1 MRNNILKNI
10 LLGGAAV
17 GLFMVP
23 ALAQQTEVVTVTGIR
38 ASLQSAQSIKQN
50 SDQVVDSIT
59 AVDIGA
65 LPDRSVAEALQ
76 RVPGVQLTRTDALRD
91 PVRYGGTG
99 NGVFI
104 RGLSWVSA
112 LTNGRDTFSASN
124 GRTLSFADIS
134 ANLMA
139 GVDVY
144 KNPTA
149 KMIEGGI
156 GGTVDLRTRK
166 PFDQDG
172 LTLAASADVT
182 YGALIDAATPSVNVL
197 FSDRWQTGIGE
208 FGALFSADYQVQ
220 KNRTSSAYTNRYDI
234 TQTVG
239 GKKFILPDS
248 TIGWRTIDWTQAR
261 TAFDVSLQYRPNEKL
276 EFTFT
281 GIYSKAEPHEA
292 EYAASLNVDTDP
304 NAETDPASLPPGATP
319 RPVGYYFGDYKTSAD
334 GTWIGGT
341 MRNALA
347 VGNDTRVG
355 SHHNTNADYS
365 LTAKYTPIDAL
376 EITADLQYSESRATL
391 RSMAVFMN
399 INNNRWSSS
408 HADWNGAN
416 KYYVWPSAPILN
428 PIVNFGGDNP
438 LISYTG
444 AETAAVQDPNNN
456 HFGAAMDHV
465 ENNYAHN
472 WAGRLDAT
480 YRFPGQGL
488 GGWLKSVEF
497 GYRQE
502 NKNAITRQTGWNWDT
517 LSYENWFGGQ
527 DNMASVVHYANDP
540 TMAKDMTLR
549 SLGTIFGNSVPN
561 VWLVKA
567 SSLMGDTHDTAKL
580 LSTVKGTGGWSPYTD
595 KQGDKCKGI
604 VDYKC
609 QAIYE
614 SNDPKADNV
623 SGGINKQS
631 EVTYA
636 GYFVANF
643 GHDDFLGYDI
653 PVDGNIGVRVI
664 QTEATYGAGYTFYPV
679 IAACWDGTDACKGN
693 AAAAAFVGNG
703 GAGGTVITS
712 APGTHTYTN
721 VLPSFN
727 LRAHLSEQLQARA
740 AYSQAMVRPD
750 FAYTQNYTSLAFN
763 WDPSHGGLFRANDPY
778 TAGGGNPNL
787 KPMSAQQY
795 DASLEYYFS
804 STGSVSFAVFHKTL
818 SNYFLT
824 ATANESYA
832 PNPNGGSGPN
842 YTFATT
848 RTLNGG
854 KGSVEGFE
862 FAYQQF
868 FDGLPGFWA
877 GFGVQANYTKIYN
890 HGGGNAVQ
898 NVNEEAQRNN
908 HGMAGLPI
916 EGMSNDSA
924 NLALLYAKYG
934 VDFRLA
940 YNWRSRY
947 LMTSSAANVNQ
958 PIWQRNFG
966 QLDAS
971 VFYDFLDHYKVGI
984 QATNLLNET
993 TVLEVGYSDY
1003 HPKYDWIDTD
1013 RKISVIIRANW

>member
-1 MRNNILKNI
+1 VNQRNLLLCGVSALSIAA
-10 LLGGAAV
+10 LGGS
-17 GLFMVP
+17 
-23 ALAQQTEVVTVTGIR
+23 ALAQAQQLETVTVTGMR
-38 ASLQSAQSIKQN
+38 ASLQSAQTIKQN

-166 PFDQDG
+166 PFDKDG
-172 LTLAASADVT
+172 LTIAVSADTT

-197 FSDRWQTGIGE
+197 ISDRWETKIGE
-208 FGALFSADYQVQ
+208 FGALFSADYQMQ
-220 KNRTSSAYTNRYDI
+220 KNRTSSISTNRYDVAV
-234 TQTVG
+234 TNG
-239 GKKFILPDS
+239 SNKYMLPDS

-261 TAFDVSLQYRPNEKL
+261 TAFDLSLQYRPSEKL
-276 EFTFT
+276 EFTLT
-281 GIYSKAEPHEA
+281 GIYSKAEPHEG
-292 EYAASLNVDTDP
+292 EYAASLNVD
-304 NAETDPASLPPGATP
+304 GAYSP
-319 RPVGYYFGDYKTSAD
+319 DYKFASD
-334 GTWIGGT
+334 GTWVGGKMT
-341 MRNALA
+341 NVLA

-355 SHHNTNADYS
+355 SHHNVNADYS
-365 LTAKYTPIDAL
+365 LNAKYTPIDAL
-376 EITADLQYSESRATL
+376 EITADLQYSESRAYF
-391 RSMAVFMN
+391 RAMSVYMN
-399 INNNRWSSS
+399 VINNRWTSSNS
-408 HADWNGAN
+408 SWSNP
-416 KYYVWPSAPILN
+416 YTIWPSAPVIS
-428 PIVNFGGDNP
+428 PTVDFSGDNP
-438 LISYTG
+438 LIKYTG
-444 AETAAVQDPNNN
+444 AETSAVQDPKNNV
-456 HFGAAMDHV
+456 FGAAMDHV
-465 ENNYAHN
+465 ENNFAHN

-480 YRFPGQGL
+480 YSFSGNAL

-502 NKNAITRQTGWNWDT
+502 NKNAVTRQTGWNWDT

-540 TMAKDMTLR
+540 TMSKDMTLR
-549 SLGTIFGNSVPN
+549 NLGTIIGNNVPN

-580 LSTVKGTGGWSPYTD
+580 LSTVKGTGSWTPYTD
-595 KQGDKCKGI
+595 KLAACKGT

-609 QAIYE
+609 MAIYE
-614 SNDPKADNV
+614 NNDPKADNV
-623 SGGINKQS
+623 NGGINKQS
-631 EVTYA
+631 EITYA
-636 GYFVANF
+636 GYFTANF
-643 GHDDFLGYDI
+643 AHDNLLGYDI
-653 PVDGNIGVRVI
+653 PVDGNVGLRVI
-664 QTEATYGAGYTFYPV
+664 QTEDTYGAGYVFYPS
-679 IAACWDGTDACKGN
+679 IAACWDGTALCASNN
-693 AAAAAFVGNG
+693 AAAGFVGNSG
-703 GAGGTVITS
+703 NGGTVITT
-712 APGTHTYTN
+712 APGTHSYTN

-727 LRAHLSEQLQARA
+727 VRAHLSDQLQARV

-750 FAYTQNYTSLAFN
+750 FSYTQNYTSLQFN
-763 WDPSHGGLFRANDPY
+763 WDSTHGGLFRANDPY

-787 KPMSAQQY
+787 KPMNAQQY

-804 STGSVSFAVFHKTL
+804 ATGSVSFAVFHKTL
-818 SNYFLT
+818 SGYFLT
-824 ATANESYA
+824 ATTNESYA
-832 PNPNGGSGPN
+832 PNKNGGTGAN
-842 YTFATT
+842 YVFETT
-848 RTLNGG
+848 RTMNGG

-868 FDGLPGFWA
+868 FDSLPGFWA
-877 GFGVQANYTKIYN
+877 GFGLQANYTKIYN

-908 HGMAGLPI
+908 HGIANLPI

-971 VFYDFLDHYKVGI
+971 VFYDFLDYYKVGV
-984 QATNLLNET
+984 QATNLLNDT

-1013 RKISVIIRANW
+1013 RKVSLILRATW

>member
-1 MRNNILKNI
+1 MKNFVQLRSI

-17 GLFMVP
+17 GFFMVP
-23 ALAQQTEVVTVTGIR
+23 SFAQQQMETVTVTGIR
-38 ASLQSAQSIKQN
+38 ASLQSAQAIKQK

-172 LTLAASADVT
+172 LTLAASADIT

-197 FSDRWQTGIGE
+197 FSDRWETSVGE

-234 TQTVG
+234 NATVG
-239 GKKFILPDS
+239 GSKVILPDA

-281 GIYSKAEPHEA
+281 GIYSKAEPHEG
-292 EYAASLNVDTDP
+292 EYAASLNVDSD
-304 NAETDPASLPPGATP
+304 AAHLGGYKFAS
-319 RPVGYYFGDYKTSAD
+319 D

-341 MRNALA
+341 MENSLA

-365 LTAKYTPIDAL
+365 LNAKYTPIDAL

-399 INNNRWSSS
+399 VINNRWTSSNS
-408 HADWNGAN
+408 SWCCN
-416 KYYVWPSAPILN
+416 YTVWPNAPVIS
-428 PIVNFGGDNP
+428 PVVNFGGDDP
-438 LISYTG
+438 SIRYTNG
-444 AETAAVQDPNNN
+444 ETSAVQDPKNNI
-456 HFGAAMDHV
+456 FGAAMDHV

-480 YRFPGQGL
+480 YRFPGKGL
-488 GGWLKSVEF
+488 GGWVQSVEF

-502 NKNAITRQTGWNWDT
+502 NKNAVTRQTGWNWDT

-527 DNMASVVHYANDP
+527 DNMASVVHYADDA
-540 TMAKDMTLR
+540 TMAKDMTR
-549 SLGTIFGNSVPN
+549 RDLGEIFGNTVPN
-561 VWLVKA
+561 LWLVKA
-567 SSLMGDTHDTAKL
+567 SSLIGDTHDTAKL
-580 LSTVKGTGGWSPYTD
+580 LSTVKGTGGWSPYVD

-623 SGGINKQS
+623 SGGINKQA

-636 GYFVANF
+636 GYFSANF
-643 GHDDFLGYDI
+643 AHDDFLGYDI
-653 PVDGNIGVRVI
+653 PVDGNVGVRII
-664 QTEATYGAGYTFYPV
+664 QTETTYGAGYVFYPV
-679 IAACWDGTDACKGN
+679 IAACWDGTEKCKGN
-693 AAAAAFVGNG
+693 AAAHDFVGNG
-703 GAGGTVITS
+703 GAGGTLITS

-727 LRAHLSEQLQARA
+727 FRAHLTDQLQARV

-750 FAYTQNYTSLAFN
+750 FSYTQNYTSLAFN
-763 WDPSHGGLFRANDPY
+763 WDPSQGGLFRANDPY

-787 KPMSAQQY
+787 KPMAAQQY

-804 STGSVSFAVFHKTL
+804 QTGSVSFAVFHKTL

-824 ATANESYA
+824 ETRNETYA
-832 PNPNGGSGPN
+832 PNPNGGTGAN
-842 YTFATT
+842 YTFAAT
-848 RTLNGG
+848 RTQNGG
-854 KGSVEGFE
+854 KGTVEGFE

-908 HGMAGLPI
+908 HGISGLPI

-966 QLDAS
+966 QLDGS

-984 QATNLLNET
+984 QATNLMNET
-993 TVLEVGYSDY
+993 TVLEVGYADY

-1013 RKISVIIRANW
+1013 RKISLIFRANW

>member
-1 MRNNILKNI
+1 MKSRK
-10 LLGGAAV
+10 LLFCGVSALSMAALC
-17 GLFMVP
+17 GSAF
-23 ALAQQTEVVTVTGIR
+23 AQQAQQMETVTVTGIR
-38 ASLQSAQSIKQN
+38 ASLQSAQAIKQK

-172 LTLAASADVT
+172 LTAAVSADVT
-182 YGALIDAATPSVNVL
+182 YGALVDAATPSVNL
-197 FSDRWQTGIGE
+197 LISDRWETKIGE

-234 TQTVG
+234 NVTSG
-239 GKKFILPDS
+239 SNKYILPDA

-261 TAFDVSLQYRPNEKL
+261 TAFDLSLQYRPNEKL
-276 EFTFT
+276 EFTLT
-281 GIYSKAEPHEA
+281 GIYSKAEPHEG
-292 EYAASLNVDTDP
+292 EYAASLNVDSD
-304 NAETDPASLPPGATP
+304 ASYLP
-319 RPVGYYFGDYKTSAD
+319 GYKFASD
-334 GTWIGGT
+334 GTWVGGT
-341 MRNALA
+341 MANALA

-355 SHHNTNADYS
+355 SHHNVNADYS
-365 LTAKYTPIDAL
+365 LNAKYTPIDAL
-376 EITADLQYSESRATL
+376 EINVDLQYAESRAYF

-399 INNNRWSSS
+399 VINNRWTSSNS
-408 HADWNGAN
+408 SWCCN
-416 KYYVWPSAPILN
+416 YTVWPSAPVIN
-428 PIVNFGGDNP
+428 PVVDFSGDDP
-438 LISYTG
+438 RISYTG
-444 AETAAVQDPNNN
+444 TETSAVQDPKNNI
-456 HFGAAMDHV
+456 FGAAMDHL

-472 WAGRLDAT
+472 WAGRLDAI
-480 YRFPGQGL
+480 YRFSGQGL

-502 NKNAITRQTGWNWDT
+502 NKNAVTRQTGWNWDT

-527 DNMASVVHYANDP
+527 DNMASVVRYANDP
-540 TMAKDMTLR
+540 TMTNDMTLR
-549 SLGTIFGNSVPN
+549 NLGTIFGNSVPN
-561 VWLVKA
+561 LWLVKA
-567 SSLMGDTHDTAKL
+567 SSLMGDTHDTAKM

-595 KQGDKCKGI
+595 KQSACKGI

-614 SNDPKADNV
+614 ANDPKADNV
-623 SGGINKQS
+623 SGGVNKQS

-636 GYFVANF
+636 GYFVANYA
-643 GHDDFLGYDI
+643 HDNLLGYDI
-653 PVDGNIGVRVI
+653 PIEGNVGVRVI
-664 QTEATYGAGYTFYPV
+664 QTEDTYGAGYVFYPV

-727 LRAHLSEQLQARA
+727 LLAHLTDQLQARA

-750 FAYTQNYTSLAFN
+750 FAYTQNYTSLTFN

-804 STGSVSFAVFHKTL
+804 PTGSVSFAVFHKTL

-824 ATANESYA
+824 ATTNESYA
-832 PNPNGGSGPN
+832 PNTNGGTGPN

-877 GFGVQANYTKIYN
+877 GFGLQANYTKIYN

-908 HGMAGLPI
+908 HAISGLPI

-934 VDFRLA
+934 IDFRLA

-958 PIWQRNFG
+958 PIWQRGFG

-971 VFYDFLDHYKVGI
+971 VFYDFLDHYKVGV
-984 QATNLLNET
+984 QATNVLNTT
-993 TVLEVGYSDY
+993 TVLEVGYADY
-1003 HPKYDWIDTD
+1003 HPRYDWIDTD
-1013 RKISVIIRANW
+1013 RKISLILRANW

>member
-1 MRNNILKNI
+1 MNKFEQFRTV
-10 LLGGAAV
+10 LLCGASLVAV
-17 GLFMVP
+17 GVLSGA
-23 ALAQQTEVVTVTGIR
+23 ALAQEQPMETVTVTGIR
-38 ASLQSAQSIKQN
+38 ASLQSAQAIKQK

-104 RGLSWVSA
+104 RGLSWVSS

-166 PFDQDG
+166 PFDADG
-172 LTLAASADVT
+172 RVIAASADVT
-182 YGALIDAATPSVNVL
+182 YGALVDAATPSVNVL
-197 FSDRWQTGIGE
+197 VSDRWDTKIGE

-220 KNRTSSAYTNRYDI
+220 KNRTSSIYTQRYDVKVP
-234 TQTVG
+234 VG
-239 GKKFILPDS
+239 TGSGYLPDS

-261 TAFDVSLQYRPNEKL
+261 TAFDLSLQYRPNEKL
-276 EFTFT
+276 EFTLT
-281 GIYSKAEPHEA
+281 GIYSKAEPHEG
-292 EYAASLNVDTDP
+292 EYAASLNVDSDAAYLP
-304 NAETDPASLPPGATP
+304 NYKFAS
-319 RPVGYYFGDYKTSAD
+319 D
-334 GTWIGGT
+334 GTWVGGT
-341 MRNALA
+341 MVNSLA

-365 LTAKYTPIDAL
+365 LTAKYNPTDAL
-376 EITADLQYSESRATL
+376 EITADLQYSESRAYF

-399 INNNRWSSS
+399 VINNRRTSS
-408 HADWNGAN
+408 HADWDGNN
-416 KYYVWPSAPILN
+416 KYVIWPSAPIIS
-428 PIVNFGGDNP
+428 PKVDFSGDDP
-438 LISYTG
+438 MISYTSTE
-444 AETAAVQDPNNN
+444 ASAVQNPKNNV
-456 HFGAAMDHV
+456 FGAAMDHV

-480 YRFPGQGL
+480 YRFQGKGL
-488 GGWLKSVEF
+488 GGWLQSVEF

-517 LSYENWFGGQ
+517 LSYEDWFGGQ
-527 DNMASVVHYANDP
+527 DNMAAAVKYADDASM
-540 TMAKDMTLR
+540 TKDMTLR
-549 SLGTIFGNSVPN
+549 NLGTILGNNVPS

-567 SSLMGDTHDTAKL
+567 SSLMGDTRDTAKL
-580 LSTVKGTGGWSPYTD
+580 LATAKGTGGWTPYANQVGC
-595 KQGDKCKGI
+595 QG

-609 QAIYE
+609 QKIYE
-614 SNDPKADNV
+614 NNDPKADNV
-623 SGGINKQS
+623 SGGINKQA

-643 GHDDFLGYDI
+643 ANDGFLGYDL
-653 PVDGNIGVRVI
+653 PVDGNIGLRVI
-664 QTEATYGAGYTFYPV
+664 KTEVSYGAGYTFYPV
-679 IAACWDGTDACKGN
+679 IAACWDGAALCASN
-693 AAAAAFVGNG
+693 AAAAKFVGNISSDGTKGLG
-703 GAGGTVITS
+703 GKAITS
-712 APGTHTYTN
+712 SPGTHSYTN

-727 LRAHLSEQLQARA
+727 FRAHLSDQLQARV

-750 FAYTQNYTSLAFN
+750 FSYTQNYTSLSFN
-763 WDPSHGGLFRANDPY
+763 WDSQHGGMFRANDPY

-804 STGSVSFAVFHKTL
+804 STGSLSFAIFHKTL

-824 ATANESYA
+824 ATAPESYA

-842 YTFATT
+842 YIFQTT
-848 RTLNGG
+848 RTMNGG

-877 GFGVQANYTKIYN
+877 GFGLQANYTKIYN

-908 HGMAGLPI
+908 HLQAGLPI

-947 LMTSSAANVNQ
+947 LMTSSAANINQ
-958 PIWQRNFG
+958 PIWSRNFG
-966 QLDAS
+966 QLDSS
-971 VFYDFLDHYKVGI
+971 VFYDFLDHYKVGV
-984 QATNLLNET
+984 QATNLLNTT
-993 TVLEVGYSDY
+993 TVLDVGYTDY
-1003 HPKYDWIDTD
+1003 HPRYDWIDTD
-1013 RKISVIIRANW
+1013 RKISLIFRANW